1 MKRNRLFAVLIGTGL
16 LAATATAEASIY
28 SVMNQVDVS
37 GNVQGTTNQYGNT
50 AGGLGVR
57 GSLFSNGLFGTAK
70 YRHQFG
76 AAYQGY
82 TGGDSNTLGLKI
94 GYLFPASPIL
104 AVGPYLGYEYNRFS
118 ENDAYLNS
126 QSSQSLD
133 NLGGGLYAAASL
145 PFANVTGYLGYLGG
159 VSETSHVTGFPPLR
173 YNRSSNLLQMGVT
186 AYYPLVAN
194 LNFFVGLHDDDFTQ
208 AGAPN
213 LLRGTVGIGA
223 AF

>member
-1 MKRNRLFAVLIGTGL
+1 MKKNRLFVLLLGTTL
-16 LAATATAEASIY
+16 LAATVTADASIY
-28 SVMNQVDVS
+28 SAMNQADVS

-76 AAYQGY
+76 PVYQGY
-82 TGGDSNTLGLKI
+82 TGGDSNTFGLKV
-94 GYLFPASPIL
+94 GYLFAATPFV

-118 ENDAYLNS
+118 ENDAYLHS
-126 QSSQSLD
+126 QASQSLD

-159 VSETSHVTGFPPLR
+159 VSETNHVTGFPPVQ
-173 YNRSSNLLQMGVT
+173 YNRSSNLLQMGVNV
-186 AYYPLVAN
+186 YYPLVAN
-194 LNFFVGLHDDDFTQ
+194 LDFFVGLHDDDFTQ
-208 AGAPN
+208 TGAPN
-213 LLRGTVGIGA
+213 LLRGDVGLGA
-223 AF
+223 SF